1 MSTFF
6 LGAALV
12 SIAWGVIAAIRIASF
27 LSARGHKISFIFFRL
42 MIIKYVHDYQVIT
55 SSENENGHAGIWFYV
70 YITAMNLALIFAV
83 IGMLLR

>member
-1 MSTFF
+1 MSTLF

-12 SIAWGVIAAIRIASF
+12 SVAWGVISAIKIAAF
-27 LSARGHKISFIFFRL
+27 LSARGHKISFVFFRI

-55 SSENENGHAGIWFYV
+55 SRENENGRAGPWFYV

-83 IGMLLR
+83 IGMLLK